1 MIYEVEQ
8 KFRAADQA
16 ALAEALAG
24 LGAEF
29 GSAELQVD
37 AYYAHP
43 ARDFRRTDEAFRL
56 RSIGER
62 NFATYKGPKIDAA
75 TKTRR
80 EIEVPLA
87 AGPAEA
93 SRFGEMLEALGFR
106 RAIVV
111 RKSRRKG
118 CLRRG
123 RFDVEVA
130 LDQVEKLGDFI
141 EFEIQAETESLDAA
155 RECLAE
161 LARTL
166 NLVAAERRGYADL
179 LESTVAGNA

>member
-8 KFRAADQA
+8 KFRAPDHA
-16 ALAEALAG
+16 ALAESLAG

-29 GSAELQVD
+29 GPAELQID

-43 ARDFRRTDEAFRL
+43 ARDFRCTDEAFRL

-62 NFATYKGPKIDAA
+62 NFATYKGPKIDVT

-87 AGPAEA
+87 AGAAEA

-111 RKSRRKG
+111 SKSRRKG

-123 RFDVEVA
+123 EFEVEVA
-130 LDQVEKLGDFI
+130 LDRVDNLGDFI
-141 EFEIQAETESLDAA
+141 EFEIQAETASLDAA

-161 LARTL
+161 LARAL
-166 NLVAAERRGYADL
+166 NLDAAERRGYADL
-179 LESTVAGNA
+179 LESNGAENT